1 MSSET
6 SPVSRDAEAPDLPS
20 AATLHHLVARRA
32 QSCPDAL
39 AIDGPS
45 GRLSYGQL
53 WDRAGCLAA
62 ELADRGVRPGD
73 RVLLWCASP
82 VDSIVAM
89 QAVLRL
95 GAAYV
100 PMGDDF
106 PPARVASGA
115 RDCDARLVCTSA
127 DRRPALAKAG
137 ASQAVDSHALSMTG
151 RVPPGGAVVAADD
164 CAYILYTSG
173 STGSPKGVMLS
184 HRNGRAFG
192 DWAAAEVGLRPGDR
206 VANHASF
213 NFTLSIFDL
222 YSTFAAG
229 ATVVPVPQEW
239 KSDPRQL
246 ARFLYDERI
255 SVWYS
260 VPSALTLMMR
270 FGGLTDSPPPPG
282 LRTILFAGEPFPI
295 GAARRL
301 ADWCGCAMYNL
312 YGTTETN
319 VCSYH
324 RVTAADL
331 ASGEGLPIGRACCG
345 DRMWIGR
352 RPAGVPDGSGELY
365 VEGPSVFLG
374 YWGREPHR
382 GPYPMGDLV
391 RELPDGEFAYA
402 GRVDDMLKI
411 RGNRIEPAEVE
422 AVANG
427 YPGVVASAVVS
438 VGSDISARLVLVAE
452 AEGGMELPVLPLRRY
467 LTERLPA
474 YLVPEDVVFTGKIPR
489 GSRGKVDRKAAR
501 ALAAGQAD

>member
-1 MSSET
+1 M
-6 SPVSRDAEAPDLPS
+6 
-20 AATLHHLVARRA
+20 
-32 QSCPDAL
+32 
-39 AIDGPS
+39 
-45 GRLSYGQL
+45 
-53 WDRAGCLAA
+53 
-62 ELADRGVRPGD
+62 GD
-73 RVLLWCASP
+73 RVVLWCASP
-82 VDSIVAM
+82 VDSIVCM
-89 QAVLRL
+89 QAVLLL

-106 PPARVASGA
+106 PPARVVSGA

-127 DRRPALAKAG
+127 DRLRALAEAG
-137 ASQAVDSHALSMTG
+137 ASAAVDCHGLSVTG
-151 RVPPGGAVVAADD
+151 RVPPEGARVGPGDL
-164 CAYILYTSG
+164 AYILYTSG

-184 HRNGRAFG
+184 HGNGRAFG
-192 DWAAAEVGLRPGDR
+192 DWAAAEVGLGPGDR

-213 NFTLSIFDL
+213 NFTLSVFDI
-222 YSTFAAG
+222 YSSFAAG
-229 ATVVPVPQEW
+229 ATVVPVPHEW
-239 KSDPRQL
+239 KSDPRRL
-246 ARFLYDERI
+246 ARFLCDERI

-270 FGGLTDSPPPPG
+270 FGGLTDSPPPPD
-282 LRTILFAGEPFPI
+282 LRAILFAGEPFPI

-324 RVTAADL
+324 RVTPADL
-331 ASGEGLPIGRACCG
+331 ASGEGLPIGRPCSG

-352 RPAGVPDGSGELY
+352 WPDGEASGSGELY

-374 YWGREPHR
+374 YWGRERHR

-391 RELPDGEFAYA
+391 RELPGGEFSYA

-438 VGSDISARLVLVAE
+438 LGSDISARLVLVAE
-452 AEGGMELPVLPLRRY
+452 TEGGMEIPVLPLRRY

-474 YLVPEDVVFTGKIPR
+474 YMVPEDVVFTGKIPR
-489 GSRGKVDRKAAR
+489 GSRGKVDRRAAR
-501 ALAAGQAD
+501 ALAAGQAG